1 MRRNIAS
8 AGNDCLS
15 ANHAFQRTRSQISVT
30 AVTKQT
36 VTKLYLCA
44 MYRSNL
50 RGIGAAVCDAFNFGR
65 HTLEQKIRNIM
76 SHATASPPAR
86 QPLQRAPQ
94 RRPAAAPAQLAFDTG
109 SPGLDIPDGPTL
121 AERFRQLLAP
131 WFGLS
136 LAAAAVY
143 VGWAG
148 RDTRR
153 IFADEGLGY
162 ALGIIGSV
170 LILILL
176 IYPLRKRVRLLKF
189 IGPVRNWFKTHMTLG
204 VVGPVAILYHCNFSL
219 GSLNSRLALL
229 SMLLVA
235 GSGLVGR
242 FLYSKIHH
250 GLFGRRKHLKELLER
265 VHLSVAGTEGATQ
278 FVPGLMKA
286 IAAFDRQVLKP
297 PKSIGESLRL
307 PVRLLRTTRRG
318 RREIMEIVALH
329 LNLQEQRS
337 VVVRT
342 HRARLEKACERYV
355 REHMRRVKRVAAF
368 AAYERLFSLWHKIH
382 LPFFM
387 LLVVTASVHV
397 IAVHFYAA

>member
-1 MRRNIAS
+1 
-8 AGNDCLS
+8 
-15 ANHAFQRTRSQISVT
+15 
-30 AVTKQT
+30 
-36 VTKLYLCA
+36 
-44 MYRSNL
+44 
-50 RGIGAAVCDAFNFGR
+50 
-65 HTLEQKIRNIM
+65 M
-76 SHATASPPAR
+76 SHAAANLPAAR
-86 QPLQRAPQ
+86 PLQRVPPPP
-94 RRPAAAPAQLAFDTG
+94 RPTVAAAQLTFDTG
-109 SPGLDIPDGPTL
+109 SPALDTSSGPTL
-121 AERFRQLLAP
+121 AEHFRRLLAP

-136 LAAAAVY
+136 LAAGAVY

-162 ALGIIGSV
+162 SLGIVGSV

-176 IYPLRKRVRLLKF
+176 IYPMRKRVRILKF
-189 IGPVRNWFKTHMTLG
+189 IGPVKNWFKTHMTLG
-204 VVGPVAILYHCNFSL
+204 VVGPVTILYHCNFSL

-286 IAAFDRQVLKP
+286 IAEFDRQVLKP
-297 PKSIGESLRL
+297 PRSIGESLRL
-307 PVRLLRTTRRG
+307 SLRLMRTTRRG
-318 RREIMEIVALH
+318 HREIMQIVALH
-329 LNLQEQRS
+329 LNLQEEQS
-337 VVVRT
+337 GVVRT

-382 LPFFM
+382 LPFFL